1 MNLIVDCREKALSK
15 YLNALGLEHSSESLP
30 LGDIVIKNNEGQTLV
45 LFERKTLQDLLS
57 SIADGRYDEQSF
69 RLMECGLD
77 KHRIYYIIEGNIEN
91 YVGKGSGL
99 YSKSTIHSCI
109 YSLSYVKGFS
119 LICSNSLTHTGDILE
134 KFYTKMVKEGGVSEE
149 GRAIKGTYLDSVKLQ
164 KKGNISDEMV
174 SVMMLAQIPKV
185 SKSAAETIMKEYD
198 YSIGSL
204 VKALESDDTCLDTLK
219 CQIANNKERKLSK
232 QCVAHVKKYLHTIRS
247 EQNDEYVEET

>member
-1 MNLIVDCREKALSK
+1 MNLIVDCRERALSN
-15 YLNALGLEHSSESLP
+15 YLNALELEHRSESLP

-57 SIADGRYDEQSF
+57 SIADGRYEEQSF
-69 RLMECGLD
+69 RLMDCGLD

-109 YSLSYVKGFS
+109 YSLTYVKGFS
-119 LICSNSLTHTGDILE
+119 LICTNSLTHTGDILE
-134 KFYTKMVKEGGVSEE
+134 KFYTKMVSEE
-149 GRAIKGTYLDSVKLQ
+149 GRAMKGTYLDSVKLQ
-164 KKGNISDEMV
+164 KKGNLTDDMV

-198 YSIGSL
+198 YSIRSL

-232 QCVAHVKKYLHTIRS
+232 QCVAHVKKYLQGGLPS
-247 EQNDEYVEET
+247 FPSN

>member
-1 MNLIVDCREKALSK
+1 MNLIVDCRERALSK
-15 YLNALGLEHSSESLP
+15 YFNAIELKHNSESLP

-57 SIADGRYDEQSF
+57 SIADGRYEEQSF

-109 YSLSYVKGFS
+109 YSLSFVKGFS
-119 LICSNSLTHTGDILE
+119 LICSNSLTHTGDILD
-134 KFYTKMVKEGGVSEE
+134 KFYTKMLKEGDVNGE
-149 GRAIKGTYLDSVKLQ
+149 GGAMKGSYLDSIKIQ
-164 KKGNISDEMV
+164 KKGNLTDQMV

-185 SKSAAETIMKEYD
+185 SKTAAETIMKKYD

-204 VKALESDDTCLDTLK
+204 VKALENDDTSLDTLK

-232 QCVAHVKKYLHTIRS
+232 QCVANVKKYLQGGLPTVPS
-247 EQNDEYVEET
+247 N

>member
-1 MNLIVDCREKALSK
+1 MNLIVDCRERALSK
-15 YLNALGLEHSSESLP
+15 YFNALELKHTSESLP
-30 LGDIVIKNNEGQTLV
+30 LGDIVIRNNEGQTVV

-109 YSLSYVKGFS
+109 YSLSFVKGFS

-134 KFYTKMVKEGGVSEE
+134 KFYTKLVKEGESGVSGEN
-149 GRAIKGTYLDSVKLQ
+149 GIMKGNYLDSIKIQ
-164 KKGNISDEMV
+164 KKGNLTDEMV

-185 SKSAAETIMKEYD
+185 SKIAAETIMRKYD

-204 VKALESDDTCLDTLK
+204 VKALEIDETCLDTLK

-232 QCVAHVKKYLHTIRS
+232 QCVAHVKKYLQYGLLS
-247 EQNDEYVEET
+247 VPSN

>member
-1 MNLIVDCREKALSK
+1 MNLIVDCRERALSK
-15 YLNALGLEHSSESLP
+15 YLNALELEHRSESLS

-69 RLMECGLD
+69 RLMDCGLD

-109 YSLSYVKGFS
+109 YSLTYVKGFS
-119 LICSNSLTHTGDILE
+119 LICTNSLTHTGDILE
-134 KFYTKMVKEGGVSEE
+134 KFYTKLVKEEDGGKSGES
-149 GRAIKGTYLDSVKLQ
+149 GLLKGNYLDSIKIQ
-164 KKGNISDEMV
+164 KRGNLTDEMV

-198 YSIGSL
+198 YSIRSL

-232 QCVAHVKKYLHTIRS
+232 QCVVHVKKYLQGGLTTVPS
-247 EQNDEYVEET
+247 N

>member
-1 MNLIVDCREKALSK
+1 MNLIVDCRERALSK
-15 YLNALGLEHSSESLP
+15 YFNALELKHTTETLP

-57 SIADGRYDEQSF
+57 SIADGRYEEQSF
-69 RLMECGLD
+69 RLMECGLV

-109 YSLSYVKGFS
+109 YSLSFVKGFS
-119 LICSNSLTHTGDILE
+119 LICSNSLTHTGDILD
-134 KFYTKMVKEGGVSEE
+134 KFYTKMLKEGDVNGE
-149 GRAIKGTYLDSVKLQ
+149 GGAMKGSYLDSIKIQ
-164 KKGNISDEMV
+164 KKGNLTDQMV

-185 SKSAAETIMKEYD
+185 SKTAAETIMKEYD

-204 VKALESDDTCLDTLK
+204 VKALENDDTSLDTLK

-232 QCVAHVKKYLHTIRS
+232 QCVANVKKYLQGGLPTVPS
-247 EQNDEYVEET
+247 N